1 MNNLI
6 KLQNGFK
13 LSDIDYLFEGNFEI
27 INETQSHVPT
37 NKGILLIDTTIKV
50 DGNSFSTIDQLLQEL
65 YK

>member
-6 KLQNGFK
+6 KIQNGFK
-13 LSDIDYLFEGNFEI
+13 LSNIDYIFEGNFEI

-37 NKGILLIDTTIKV
+37 NKGILLIDTTMTLN
-50 DGNSFSTIDQLLQEL
+50 GNSFTTIDQLLQEL

>member
-1 MNNLI
+1 MINLTTI
-6 KLQNGFK
+6 QNGFVINGLEYHFDGEAEN
-13 LSDIDYLFEGNFEI
+13 LS
-27 INETQSHVPT
+27 ETQAHVPT

>member
-6 KLQNGFK
+6 KSQNGFK
-13 LSDIDYLFEGNFEI
+13 LSNIDYLFDGDFEI

-37 NKGILLIDTTIKV
+37 NKGILLIDTTITV
-50 DGNSFSTIDQLLQEL
+50 DGKNYTTIEQLLQEL